1 MKKYLCKLWARILY
15 ALGVIDKKTLKAR
28 TKIVNA
34 DDDPHPGYG
43 QFVQAFLCKFDRR
56 LTPGQWPFDVNRVD
70 VGVGT
75 YGTLNVLISN
85 VGKEMLTIGNF
96 CSIAPDVMFILQS
109 EHPYKGVSTYPFKVM
124 LDFYK
129 YEATSKGDIT
139 VGDDVWLGHGA
150 TICSGVKIGQ
160 GAIVAAGS
168 IVVKDVPPYAIVG
181 GNPAKFIKWRFE
193 DEAVRERLMRL
204 DWSKFNKAAVNQD
217 NIEELYA
224 PITLDN
230 VDAIEAKFFFK

>member
-28 TKIVNA
+28 TRTLEA
-34 DDDPHPGYG
+34 CDALRPGYG
-43 QFVQAFLCKFDRR
+43 QFVQAFMRKFDRR
-56 LTPGQWPFDVNRVD
+56 LDPGQLPFDINRVD

>member
-1 MKKYLCKLWARILY
+1 MKKYLRKLWARILY

-28 TKIVNA
+28 TKTVNA
-34 DDDPHPGYG
+34 EDDSHPGYG
-43 QFVQAFLCKFDRR
+43 KFVQDFVSKFDSR
-56 LTPGQWPFDVNRVD
+56 LNPGQWPFDINRVE

-85 VGKEMLTIGNF
+85 VGKEILSIGNF

-124 LDFYK
+124 LDFCK
-129 YEATSKGDIT
+129 YEATSKGGIT
-139 VGDDVWLGHGA
+139 VEDDVWLGYGV

-168 IVVKDVPPYAIVG
+168 VVVKDVPPYAIVG

-204 DWSKFNKAAVNQD
+204 DWSKFNKGAVNKD
-217 NIEELYA
+217 NVVDLYA
-224 PITLDN
+224 PASLSGIDDL
-230 VDAIEAKFFFK
+230 ERRFFTK